1 MKVKKSSKARRKE
14 RRLAEI
20 ARAQAA
26 TQRSVAAKSVLLEK
40 EDKLQVKQN
49 KLGYH
54 ELPMSEIKKDM
65 IKNAFYL
72 VFAVAVIIGIQVSG
86 IGYFEIPF

>member
-1 MKVKKSSKARRKE
+1 MKAKKSSKARRKE

-26 TQRSVAAKSVLLEK
+26 ANRTVVAQTVTSEAEK
-40 EDKLQVKQN
+40 IQVKQN

-54 ELPMSEIKKDM
+54 ELPMKEIRKDL
-65 IKNAFYL
+65 IKNAAFMI
-72 VFAVAVIIGIQVSG
+72 FAVALIIGIKITGV
-86 IGYFEIPF
+86 GYFNIPF